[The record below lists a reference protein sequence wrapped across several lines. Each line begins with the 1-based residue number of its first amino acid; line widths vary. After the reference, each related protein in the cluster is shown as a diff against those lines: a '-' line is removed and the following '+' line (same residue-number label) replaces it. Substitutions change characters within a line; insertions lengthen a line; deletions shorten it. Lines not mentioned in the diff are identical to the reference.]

1 MKYKLL
7 GIAIGA
13 LYCVWQEKKR
23 SDKLSEMDV
32 EACLSFLSH
41 VTSAEETK
49 EEWTWK
55 LEDKDCY
62 FRTTI
67 TWGSDIVYC
76 GLHTKES
83 DKTFQT
89 KYVQSEYEEEDTL
102 LLTRKVENVLSQF
115 VSPSPV
121 SLLLQ
126 EEEVKR
132 KLKTHLRILKK
143 RG

>member
-7 GIAIGA
+7 GVTIGA

-32 EACLSFLSH
+32 DECLSFLSH
-41 VTSAEETK
+41 VKREEETEK
-49 EEWTWK
+49 EWTWK
-55 LEDKDCY
+55 LEDKGSY
-62 FRTTI
+62 VRTRI
-67 TWGSDIVYC
+67 IWGNDIVYTA
-76 GLHTKES
+76 LHTKE
-83 DKTFQT
+83 KNETFQT
-89 KYVQSEYEEEDTL
+89 KYVQSEYREEDTL
-102 LLTRKVENVLSQF
+102 LLTRKVEKILSQF

-121 SLLLQ
+121 SLLLY